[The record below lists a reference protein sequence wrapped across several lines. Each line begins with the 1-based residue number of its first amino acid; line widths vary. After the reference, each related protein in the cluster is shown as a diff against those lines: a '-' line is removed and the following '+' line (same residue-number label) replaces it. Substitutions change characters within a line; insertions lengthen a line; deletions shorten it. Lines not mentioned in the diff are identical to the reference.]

1 LWQNWRRNKAD
12 MCEEGKNTK
21 AMISLEHR
29 SRLQSNQTDTRD
41 VSEESVMSL
50 EPDRE
55 RSGSLGNVS
64 GSVGVAEV
72 AEVAEVEQGE
82 KEDEGKT
89 QQGTSRYPDN

>member
-1 LWQNWRRNKAD
+1 
-12 MCEEGKNTK
+12 MCEEERNTK
-21 AMISLEHR
+21 AMISPGHR
-29 SRLQSNQTDTRD
+29 SGLQSNRTDIGD
-41 VSEESVMSL
+41 VSKESVTSL

-72 AEVAEVEQGE
+72 AEVEQGE

-89 QQGTSRYPDN
+89 RQGTGRYPGN